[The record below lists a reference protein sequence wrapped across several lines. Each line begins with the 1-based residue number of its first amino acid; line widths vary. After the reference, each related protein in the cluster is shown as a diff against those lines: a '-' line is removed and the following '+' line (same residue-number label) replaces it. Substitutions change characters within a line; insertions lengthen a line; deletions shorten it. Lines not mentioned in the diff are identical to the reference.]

1 VNIKTVMVNYRKE
14 WFNWV
19 AKERKRMQRKSKGK
33 TVTHREAMA
42 QASVSW
48 PKAKAKLTRK
58 EARLAKKSG
67 TAASSSKVV
76 PTKED
81 VEASTEL

>member
-1 VNIKTVMVNYRKE
+1 MVNYRKE

-33 TVTHREAMA
+33 TVSHREAMA

-58 EARLAKKSG
+58 AARLAKKSG
-67 TAASSSKVV
+67 TEASSSKAV
-76 PTKED
+76 PTKGD

>member
-1 VNIKTVMVNYRKE
+1 MVNYRKE

-48 PKAKAKLTRK
+48 PKAKVKLTRK
-58 EARLAKKSG
+58 EARLANKSG